1 MIIYNSRSHIH
12 KIIATTAP
20 KLAKLI
26 AGGGEGNAGVWKMLP
41 QIQQSFI
48 EEYCK
53 QGGID
58 KVLVEYELG
67 HHDPDYRCNACDTGN
82 QQLCLLSKLKVDSN
96 SCIIIHPVEEKMY
109 SREDMISFAKFSKK
123 HGFGLNC
130 INDNMFNKWSKENL

>member
-1 MIIYNSRSHIH
+1 MNVD

-58 KVLVEYELG
+58 KVLVEYEEMCI
-67 HHDPDYRCNACDTGN
+67 DDNCDGSGKCGP
-82 QQLCLLSKLKVDSN
+82 CLITKQVLKTDSN
-96 SCIIIHPVEEKMY
+96 NCIIIHPVEESLLEECLNAIEFLSDEANTNQY
-109 SREDMISFAKFSKK
+109 SELIKK
-123 HGFGLNC
+123 
-130 INDNMFNKWSKENL
+130 IKENL

>member
-53 QGGID
+53 AGGID
-58 KVLVEYELG
+58 KVLVEYEEMCI
-67 HHDPDYRCNACDTGN
+67 DDNCDGSGKCGP
-82 QQLCLLSKLKVDSN
+82 CLITKQVLKTDSN
-96 SCIIIHPVEEKMY
+96 NCIIIHPVEEKMY
-109 SREDMISFAKFSKK
+109 SKEEVIKMFWDC
-123 HGFGLNC
+123 HGGVLDQDQ
-130 INDNMFNKWSKENL
+130 IKWIKENL